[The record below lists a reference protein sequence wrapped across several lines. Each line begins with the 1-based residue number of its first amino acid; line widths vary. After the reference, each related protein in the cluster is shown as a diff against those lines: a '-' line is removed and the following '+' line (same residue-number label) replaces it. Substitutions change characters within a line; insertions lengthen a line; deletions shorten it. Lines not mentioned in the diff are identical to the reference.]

1 MGFLSGAYGK
11 IIAKKQYLRIQHEL
25 NDVSRQLMRVT
36 RQVGN
41 YEKMLTARQ
50 SSMQHV
56 MRMQMM
62 GGQRGV
68 WASYQEHLGLAGTED
83 AKMTAYERYQQN
95 MQQLQW
101 QQSMA
106 MEYMQMAIEEQR
118 NMMLEP
124 LKDLENELTLRKETL
139 DSQLQLAK
147 NEYEAK
153 QKEEKE
159 GAKSFTPDYTGNG

>member
-11 IIAKKQYLRIQHEL
+11 IIAKKQYLQIQHEL
-25 NDVSRQLMRVT
+25 NDVSRQLMRTT
-36 RQVGN
+36 RQIGN

-50 SSMQHV
+50 SSMQQ
-56 MRMQMM
+56 MARMQMM
-62 GGQRGV
+62 GMQRGI
-68 WASYQEHLGLAGTED
+68 WDGYQMNLGSTEES
-83 AKMTAYERYQQN
+83 KMAAYQLYQQN
-95 MQQLQW
+95 MQQMQW

-118 NMMLEP
+118 NMMIEP